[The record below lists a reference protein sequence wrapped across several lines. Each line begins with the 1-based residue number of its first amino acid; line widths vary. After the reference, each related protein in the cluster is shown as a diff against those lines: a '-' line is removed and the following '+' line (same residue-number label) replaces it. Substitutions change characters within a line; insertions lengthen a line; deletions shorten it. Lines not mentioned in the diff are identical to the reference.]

1 MKKIK
6 TSAILLAAGSGKRMG
21 GSVKKQF
28 MLLKDKPLLYY
39 PMKVF
44 EESFIDEIVVVCSPD
59 DEDFIRDEIIS
70 KYGFTKVVKMVPG
83 GKERYDSVLCGL
95 NAIDECDYVF
105 IHDGARP
112 MIDHE
117 TLKRGFE
124 AVKKYD
130 ACVIGVPSKD
140 TVKIADEDNKVVST
154 PRRDL
159 VWNIQT
165 PQIFDFSL
173 IKEAYTDVVGRADEY
188 GKQGISI
195 TDDAMV
201 LELFNSHDIRLVEGS
216 YRNIKVTTPEDII
229 LAEAFLETEQ
239 GL

>member
-1 MKKIK
+1 MKNIK

-59 DEDFIRDEIIS
+59 DEDFIRNEIIS
-70 KYGFTKVVKMVPG
+70 RYGFKKISKLVPG

-95 NAIDECDYVF
+95 NAIEDCDYVF

-112 MIDHE
+112 MIDIE
-117 TLKRGFE
+117 TLKRGFD
-124 AVKKYD
+124 VVQKYD

-140 TVKIADEDNKVVST
+140 TVKIADEDNRVVST
-154 PRRDL
+154 PQRSL

-165 PQIFDFSL
+165 PQIFRFSL
-173 IKEAYTDVVGRADEY
+173 IKEAYTDVVGRAEEY
-188 GKQGISI
+188 SKQGISI

-201 LELFNSHDIRLVEGS
+201 LELFNDHEIRLVEGS
-216 YRNIKVTTPEDII
+216 YKNIKVTTPEDII
-229 LAEAFLETEQ
+229 LAEAFLVTE
-239 GL
+239 

>member
-1 MKKIK
+1 MDRIK

-59 DEDFIRDEIIS
+59 DEDFIRDEIIN
-70 KYGFTKVVKMVPG
+70 KYGFKKVSKMVPG
-83 GKERYDSVLCGL
+83 GKERYASVLCGL

-112 MIDHE
+112 MIDNG
-117 TLKRGFE
+117 TLKRGFD
-124 AVKKYD
+124 AVQKYD

-140 TVKIADEDNKVVST
+140 TIKIADEDNKVLST

-165 PQIFDFSL
+165 PQIFRFSL

-188 GKQGISI
+188 CKQGISI

-201 LELFNSHDIRLVEGS
+201 LELYNSHDIRLVEGS

-229 LAEAFLETEQ
+229 LAEAFLGTE
-239 GL
+239 

>member
-1 MKKIK
+1 MKNIK

-70 KYGFTKVVKMVPG
+70 KYGFKKISKLVPG

-95 NAIDECDYVF
+95 NAIEDCDYVF

-112 MIDHE
+112 MIDIE
-117 TLKRGFE
+117 TLKRGSE
-124 AVKKYD
+124 AVQKYD

-140 TVKIADEDNKVVST
+140 TVKIADEDNRVVST
-154 PRRDL
+154 PQRSL

-165 PQIFDFSL
+165 PQIFRFSL
-173 IKEAYTDVVGRADEY
+173 IKEAYTDVVGRAGEY
-188 GKQGISI
+188 SEQGISI

-201 LELFNSHDIRLVEGS
+201 LELFNGHEIRLVEGS

-229 LAEAFLETEQ
+229 LAEAFLGTE
-239 GL
+239 

>member
-1 MKKIK
+1 MKNIK

-59 DEDFIRDEIIS
+59 DEDFIRNEIIS
-70 KYGFTKVVKMVPG
+70 RYGFKKISKLVPG

-95 NAIDECDYVF
+95 NAIEDCDYVF

-112 MIDHE
+112 MIDIE
-117 TLKRGFE
+117 TLKRGFD
-124 AVKKYD
+124 VVQKYD

-140 TVKIADEDNKVVST
+140 TVKIADEDNRVVNT
-154 PRRDL
+154 PRRSL

-165 PQIFDFSL
+165 PQIFRFSL
-173 IKEAYTDVVGRADEY
+173 IKEAYTDVVGRAEEY
-188 GKQGISI
+188 SKQGISI

-201 LELFNSHDIRLVEGS
+201 LELFNDHEIRLVEGS
-216 YRNIKVTTPEDII
+216 YKNIKVTTPEDII
-229 LAEAFLETEQ
+229 LAEAFLVTE
-239 GL
+239 

>member
-1 MKKIK
+1 MDRIK

-28 MLLKDKPLLYY
+28 MLLKEKPLLYY

-59 DEDFIRDEIIS
+59 DEDFIRDEIIN
-70 KYGFTKVVKMVPG
+70 KYGFKKVSKMVPG
-83 GKERYDSVLCGL
+83 GRERYDSVLCGL
-95 NAIDECDYVF
+95 NTIDECDYVF

-112 MIDHE
+112 MIDNE
-117 TLKRGFE
+117 TLKRGFD
-124 AVKKYD
+124 AVRKYD

-140 TVKIADEDNKVVST
+140 TVKIADEDNKVLST

-165 PQIFDFSL
+165 PQIFRFSL
-173 IKEAYTDVVGRADEY
+173 IKEAYKDVVGRADEY
-188 GKQGISI
+188 AKKGISI

-201 LELFNSHDIRLVEGS
+201 LELFNDHDIRLVEGS
-216 YRNIKVTTPEDII
+216 YRNIKVTTPEDIV
-229 LAEAFLETEQ
+229 LAEAFLKD
-239 GL
+239 LR